1 MKKLLIIMNP
11 CSGKKKANSHLADVI
26 SVFNC
31 ANYEVTVY
39 MTTARGDGTTV
50 AAQHGTCYDL
60 LVCIGG
66 DGTFNEVITGLH
78 NIGATTPIG
87 YIPAGST
94 NDFAN
99 SLHLSKDII
108 AAAKDITVGNAHSLD
123 IGKFNQ
129 LFILEFFQL
138 MGINITH

>member
-11 CSGKKKANSHLADVI
+11 CSGKKRANGHLADII
-26 SVFNC
+26 SVFNR
-31 ANYEVTVY
+31 ANYEVTVF
-39 MTTARGDGTTV
+39 MTTARGDATTI
-50 AAQHGTCYDL
+50 AAQKGADYDL

-78 NIGATTPIG
+78 NMGCKTPIG

-99 SLHLSKDII
+99 SLHLSKDIQNRSPYRGGRPVRPDRQVPS
-108 AAAKDITVGNAHSLD
+108 ARPGHSPR
-123 IGKFNQ
+123 
-129 LFILEFFQL
+129 
-138 MGINITH
+138 